1 MDSHR
6 IYEDKADI
14 NGKNTQEF
22 YNMRAKQINE
32 MECPY
37 TAVLLG
43 DQNPEHAALWNIY
56 EQENILPKLHITKES
71 NVLDIGCGM
80 GRWAE
85 QVIPLCNY
93 YCGVDFSAEMIKAAK
108 ERLGS
113 KRESFEFL
121 NYSFQELVEQ
131 KKEAFKG
138 KFDRLIIAGVCMYIN
153 DAELP
158 GCLEKLL
165 TFFKE
170 DSIFYL
176 TETVGVEK
184 RLTLK
189 EFYSDAL
196 KCDYD
201 AIYRTPKEY
210 KEYFKLVENAG
221 YKVLQQGFL
230 PKLNNEVAFSE
241 TDRWYSIYMRQ

>member
-6 IYEDKADI
+6 IYEEKTDI
-14 NGKNTQEF
+14 DGKHTQDF
-22 YNMRAKQINE
+22 YDMRAGQLSK

-43 DQNPEHAALWNIY
+43 DQSPGHAAKWNVF
-56 EQENILPKLHITKES
+56 ERENILPKLNITKSS
-71 NVLDIGCGM
+71 NVLDIGCGI

-85 QVIPLCNY
+85 QVIPLCNH
-93 YCGVDFSAEMIKAAK
+93 YCGVDFSSGMIKAAK
-108 ERLGS
+108 ERACNLTGD
-113 KRESFEFL
+113 FEFL

-131 KKEAFKG
+131 KGEEFKG

-158 GCLEKLL
+158 GCLKKLL

-189 EFYSDAL
+189 EFYSDTL

-201 AIYRTPKEY
+201 AIYRTPEEY
-210 KEYFKLVENAG
+210 KEYFEVIEGAG
-221 YKVLQQGFL
+221 FAVLQQEFL
-230 PKLNNEVAFSE
+230 PKLNNEEAFSE
-241 TDRWYSIYMRQ
+241 TDRWYSIYKR